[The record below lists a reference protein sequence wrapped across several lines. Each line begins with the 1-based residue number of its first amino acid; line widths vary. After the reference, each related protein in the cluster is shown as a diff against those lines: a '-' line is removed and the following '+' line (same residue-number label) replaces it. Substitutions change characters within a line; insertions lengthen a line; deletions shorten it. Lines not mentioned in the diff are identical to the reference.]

1 MNISLTDTQLRMIEE
16 LGVAH
21 EKSGMQPAAARIFA
35 LLVVCD
41 QNELTFEQ
49 IYEVLKLSKSATSNS
64 INNLLNIDRIE
75 YLTKPGER
83 KRYFRVK
90 LHSIKEATHK
100 SLIGLGQVNEL
111 FKKVLEQRPNTTTEF
126 NNGLKEMTEF
136 MDFILAELPLLY
148 QKWEAS
154 K

>member
-21 EKSGMQPAAARIFA
+21 EKAGMQPAAARIFA

-49 IYEVLKLSKSATSNS
+49 IYELLKLSKSATSNS
-64 INNLLNIDRIE
+64 INYLLNIDRIE
-75 YLTKPGER
+75 YITNPGER

-90 LHSIKEATHK
+90 LRSIKDAIHK

-111 FKKVLEQRPNTTTEF
+111 FKKVLEQRPNTTADF